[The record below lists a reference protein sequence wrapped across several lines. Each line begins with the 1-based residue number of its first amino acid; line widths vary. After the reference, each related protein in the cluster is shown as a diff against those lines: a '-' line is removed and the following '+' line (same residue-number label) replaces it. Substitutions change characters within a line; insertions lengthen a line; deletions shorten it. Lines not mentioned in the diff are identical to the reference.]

1 MTCDFKTFDDIHTL
15 FSRSLCCRSATR
27 SHTCRNLMTKFVLI
41 SQIETNLEELGDIN
55 TSFALFNA
63 SAKAEFGST
72 GAAGGGGTLLKACI
86 ASAIFQHVK
95 KKRNVEGR
103 PQSMMVYLI
112 RADEP
117 QDTQCGKTVSLES
130 TNEY

>member
-1 MTCDFKTFDDIHTL
+1 
-15 FSRSLCCRSATR
+15 
-27 SHTCRNLMTKFVLI
+27 MTKFVLN
-41 SQIETNLEELGDIN
+41 SRNKTHLEDLSDIN

-95 KKRNVEGR
+95 KKRNDGR
-103 PQSMMVYLI
+103 RPRGMMVYVQNNPAQPANHRI
-112 RADEP
+112 P
-117 QDTQCGKTVSLES
+117 
-130 TNEY
+130 NEAEAREV

>member
-1 MTCDFKTFDDIHTL
+1 MPQSKDKIRVKFAQKTH
-15 FSRSLCCRSATR
+15 
-27 SHTCRNLMTKFVLI
+27 
-41 SQIETNLEELGDIN
+41 LEDLKDIN

-95 KKRNVEGR
+95 KKRNDGSR
-103 PQSMMVYLI
+103 PRGMMVYVQTNPARHANHRIPNVARQGDI
-112 RADEP
+112 RI
-117 QDTQCGKTVSLES
+117 VS
-130 TNEY
+130 